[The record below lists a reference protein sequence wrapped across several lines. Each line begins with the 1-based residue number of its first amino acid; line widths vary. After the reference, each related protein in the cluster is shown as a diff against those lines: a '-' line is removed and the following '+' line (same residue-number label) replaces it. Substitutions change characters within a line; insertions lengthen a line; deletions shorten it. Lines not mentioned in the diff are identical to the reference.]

1 MSHVSRVIRV
11 LLVDDEWLVRAG
23 LATMLSSVPDIEVVG
38 EASDGAAVP
47 EAVRRHRPDVVLMD
61 VRMKKIDGITAT
73 GALRARPHPP
83 EVIVLTTF
91 DTDTSIVKALRAGAS
106 GFLVKDTPPAELV
119 DAIHRVAAGEP
130 ILSPTVTRKLISRAV
145 EDHNETR
152 DAARARLALLT
163 PGERRIATAI
173 GTGSSNAEIAAQLSM
188 SIATIKSYGSRI
200 LTKLALNNRVQIA
213 LLVHDAGSAGQ
224 DPAGSQT

>member
-1 MSHVSRVIRV
+1 MGDRVIRV

-23 LATMLSSVPDIEVVG
+23 LATMLSSVPDIEVVAQ
-38 EASDGAAVP
+38 ASDGAAVP
-47 EAVRRHRPDVVLMD
+47 EAVQRHRPDVVLMD
-61 VRMKKIDGITAT
+61 LRMKKIDGITAT
-73 GALRARPHPP
+73 AALRAQPHPP
-83 EVIVLTTF
+83 EVIILTTF

-119 DAIHRVAAGEP
+119 DAVHRVAAGEP
-130 ILSPTVTRKLISRAV
+130 ILSPTVTRKLIRRAV

-152 DAARARLALLT
+152 DTARARLALLT
-163 PGERRIATAI
+163 PGELRIATAI

-200 LTKLALNNRVQIA
+200 LTKLELNNRVQIA
-213 LLVHDAGSAGQ
+213 LLVHDAG
-224 DPAGSQT
+224 TET

>member
-1 MSHVSRVIRV
+1 MGDRVIRV

-38 EASDGAAVP
+38 QASDGAAVP
-47 EAVRRHRPDVVLMD
+47 EAVQRHRPDVVLMD
-61 VRMKKIDGITAT
+61 LRMKKIDGITAT
-73 GALRARPHPP
+73 AALRAQPHPP
-83 EVIVLTTF
+83 EVIILTTF

-119 DAIHRVAAGEP
+119 DAVHRVAAGEP
-130 ILSPTVTRKLISRAV
+130 ILSPTVTRKLIRRAV

-152 DAARARLALLT
+152 DTARARLALLT
-163 PGERRIATAI
+163 PGELRIATAI

-200 LTKLALNNRVQIA
+200 LSKLELNNRVQIA
-213 LLVHDAGSAGQ
+213 LLVHDAG
-224 DPAGSQT
+224 TET